1 MRGFKEL
8 YTEVMSVATRKKM
21 ARRMAK
27 LAKSPAVKMKKARA
41 KLRVRNTAKLA
52 VVARKQALKAIKLK
66 KFPTYNDMPMAQRI
80 KVDQKIQQKFG
91 KSIDKMVRKKMTKL
105 KSSEVSRV
113 KKAKEAQK
121 AKKDA

>member
-27 LAKSPAVKMKKARA
+27 LARSPAVKAKKART
-41 KLRVRNTAKLA
+41 KLRARSTDKLI
-52 VVARKQALKAIKLK
+52 VVARKQALKSLKLK
-66 KFPTYNDMPMAQRI
+66 KFPTYNEMPLSQRI
-80 KVDQKIQQKFG
+80 KVDQVIQQKYG
-91 KSIDKMVRKKMTKL
+91 KAIDKIVRKKMAKL
-105 KSSEVSRV
+105 KSSEVARV
-113 KKAKEAQK
+113 KKARDAKK

>member
-21 ARRMAK
+21 ARRMKK
-27 LAKSPAVKMKKARA
+27 LARSPAVKMKKARA
-41 KLRVRNTAKLA
+41 RLRFRSTDKLI

-66 KFPTYNDMPMAQRI
+66 KFPTYNEMSLQQRI
-80 KVDQKIQQKFG
+80 KVDQVVQQKYG
-91 KSIDKMVRKKMTKL
+91 KAIDKIVKKKMAKL
-105 KSSEVSRV
+105 KSSEVARV
-113 KKAKEAQK
+113 KKARDAKK